1 MAEKQVEYTLREN
14 PPLGQTQQSKYF
26 PVLAGGQTVNLRQLC
41 QEISNSTTCT
51 SSDIIAV
58 LDAFVQSLSNHLSAG
73 NRVSIDHFGSFVA
86 RLETEAPIQY
96 TDDKTIARSLRFT
109 GVNFMPKQELVMALQ
124 DVSFRRSK
132 KPSKS
137 SRLTDE
143 EIVKRLRAHIQ
154 DSGEQLINKRAFCTA
169 TNYSRTRADRELPG
183 LVKRGILEK
192 CGTPRS
198 PYYKLPQ

>member
-86 RLETEAPIQY
+86 RLETEVPIQY
-96 TDDKTIARSLRFT
+96 TDDKTIARNLRFT

-137 SRLTDE
+137 PRLTDE

-154 DSGEQLINKRAFCTA
+154 ETGEQLINKRAFCTA